1 MYEVLIV
8 EDDPMVAMI
17 DKQYVEQNSRF
28 HVAAVCRNGASG
40 LEYLMANP
48 VQLVILD
55 VYMPRVNGMELLRQ
69 IRANQIQTE
78 VIMVTAANDSA
89 TLDEALKLGIIDY
102 LVKPFLGSRF
112 QAALEKFIAQKS
124 AFRDMSALSQQNIDY
139 IMEST
144 HRKNGDMNPKG
155 IQDNTL
161 QIICDYMKAA
171 GDEALASEEIADRV
185 GLSRVT
191 VRRYMNF
198 LLEKGDIAGA
208 MNYET
213 GGRPCMVY
221 RWVRK
226 EK

>member
-17 DKQYVEQNSRF
+17 DKQYVEQNPRF
-28 HVAAVCRNGASG
+28 HVAAVCRDGAGG
-40 LEYLMANP
+40 LEYLKGHP

-89 TLDEALKLGIIDY
+89 TLDEALRLGIIDY

-112 QAALEKFIAQKS
+112 QSALEKFIAQKS
-124 AFRDMSALSQQNIDY
+124 AFRDMNALSQQNIDY

-144 HRKNGDMNPKG
+144 HRKVSEVNPKG

-161 QIICDYMKAA
+161 QIICDCMKASGEKA
-171 GDEALASEEIADRV
+171 MTSEAIAAQV

-191 VRRYMNF
+191 VRRYMNY
-198 LLEKGDIAGA
+198 LLEKGDIAGM

-221 RWVRK
+221 RWVK
-226 EK
+226 QGN